1 MYGGW
6 LLLLA
11 MFALLLLLCGCKVHF
26 KQMRNSKDEDARGG
40 ESGGGEGGRLWV
52 VEKDFRCCC
61 SLLCRNFFIF
71 SACLKSVNIIWPWR
85 ILLLFCCYFFHFSF
99 CNLWSCFTCY
109 WVADGWWPSPL
120 RKKWVCHMFT
130 IILPAGVVVFVADA
144 AIASERTNVAA
155 SSLKA
160 RL

>member
-6 LLLLA
+6 
-11 MFALLLLLCGCKVHF
+11 LLLLCGCKVHF

-40 ESGGGEGGRLWV
+40 ETGGGEGERLWV
-52 VEKDFRCCC
+52 VEKNLLMFCFCCCC
-61 SLLCRNFFIF
+61 SLLCRYFFIF

-85 ILLLFCCYFFHFSF
+85 ILLLFCCCFFFHFSF
-99 CNLWSCFTCY
+99 CNPWSCFTCY

-130 IILPAGVVVFVADA
+130 IILPAGVVVVADA
-144 AIASERTNVAA
+144 VIASERTNVAA